1 MSDKLLREVHYISN
15 SEWDTIFGPVKD
27 AIKAFGKTV
36 TASAKLIGNDVAMI
50 IKWNVRFNLNSLR
63 KQEEMMN
70 EWKTERGRHLDEIYK
85 NQNAALESLGPD
97 KYTAMLM
104 CPGLFWSSAGRR
116 GAQKILS
123 KETLETIGEFGADKL
138 PIIGGLFAASGARA
152 YSSKGFWDELF
163 PDELGDGTSQVDAW
177 NDGVEALGDRIG
189 AESDSLKWLLLDKLP
204 DKNKGGFIK
213 NLMHSINSI
222 FLLDFSHHERSG
234 QVLQE
239 GDESVKIQIKDK
251 LEFAEE
257 MIQKAVEANMKDAYV
272 DERKKY
278 IEEHKKAFEPG
289 ITSTEKILQMNISL
303 ATEDDPDAFF
313 KIIEDTAKS
322 EPEFKELD
330 PDNLKQEFQKMVEKL
345 ASDEEVMAQLREELE
360 KSGDIEGLNEG
371 DESSPLELTDK
382 EKPIFEEKLKKIA
395 LDNCKGGFMN
405 TLKEGVVDLY
415 DKMVN
420 RVTDGLQEKT
430 MEEMYNSND
439 EISKAY
445 IEQIKGFQ
453 KRLEDVVTNMK

>member
-1 MSDKLLREVHYISN
+1 
-15 SEWDTIFGPVKD
+15 
-27 AIKAFGKTV
+27 
-36 TASAKLIGNDVAMI
+36 
-50 IKWNVRFNLNSLR
+50 FNLNSLR

-257 MIQKAVEANMKDAYV
+257 MIQKAVEANMKDA
-272 DERKKY
+272 
-278 IEEHKKAFEPG
+278 
-289 ITSTEKILQMNISL
+289 
-303 ATEDDPDAFF
+303 
-313 KIIEDTAKS
+313 
-322 EPEFKELD
+322 
-330 PDNLKQEFQKMVEKL
+330 
-345 ASDEEVMAQLREELE
+345 
-360 KSGDIEGLNEG
+360 
-371 DESSPLELTDK
+371 
-382 EKPIFEEKLKKIA
+382 
-395 LDNCKGGFMN
+395 
-405 TLKEGVVDLY
+405 
-415 DKMVN
+415 
-420 RVTDGLQEKT
+420 
-430 MEEMYNSND
+430 
-439 EISKAY
+439 
-445 IEQIKGFQ
+445 
-453 KRLEDVVTNMK
+453 